1 MTGVWNTVG
10 VLALGALGWFVTSF
24 VGRPL
29 RDFFDLRREVIHKS
43 VLYDNVMGVER
54 ESPDGHVEQVE
65 ITDNEF
71 KRLQEAQN
79 TFRDLASR
87 MRAFAL
93 NEHLAVWLVKW
104 RYDPWEASDALLRVS
119 NTLPKF
125 GGARA
130 DAKASSNKRWV
141 FVLPDKTSALGHHEN
156 RTPTHSYAATRAA
169 AMAAFAKSWRRQ

>member
-1 MTGVWNTVG
+1 MTGAWNTVG
-10 VLALGALGWFVTSF
+10 MLALGALGWFVTSF

-43 VLYDNVMGVER
+43 VLYDNVTGVEK

-65 ITDNEF
+65 ITAEEF

-79 TFRDLASR
+79 AFRDLASR

-104 RYDPWEASDALLRVS
+104 RYDPWEASVALLRAS

-130 DAKASSNKRWV
+130 DAKSK
-141 FVLPDKTSALGHHEN
+141 LEQALGF
-156 RTPTHSYAATRAA
+156 RITR
-169 AMAAFAKSWRRQ
+169 

>member
-1 MTGVWNTVG
+1 VRLQWRRSPRAGDGNDRVWNTVG

-65 ITDNEF
+65 ITADEF

-79 TFRDLASR
+79 AFRDLASR

-130 DAKASSNKRWV
+130 DAKSK
-141 FVLPDKTSALGHHEN
+141 LEQALGF
-156 RTPTHSYAATRAA
+156 RITR
-169 AMAAFAKSWRRQ
+169 

>member
-65 ITDNEF
+65 ITANEF
-71 KRLQEAQN
+71 KRLQETPNA
-79 TFRDLASR
+79 FRDLASR
-87 MRAFAL
+87 RRAFAL
-93 NEHLAVWLVKW
+93 TVPLPGRLVEW
-104 RYDPWEASDALLRVS
+104 RYDARDGGDRLLRGS
-119 NTLPKF
+119 T
-125 GGARA
+125 
-130 DAKASSNKRWV
+130 
-141 FVLPDKTSALGHHEN
+141 T
-156 RTPTHSYAATRAA
+156 
-169 AMAAFAKSWRRQ
+169 